1 MVELL
6 KFERECFDF
15 PFYKEGMSK
24 DRWLAL
30 IIGILVPTLLIFG
43 NFHINGVLFD
53 LLIFLVPTLA
63 FVYASKGDFSLI
75 LRKPVKDDI
84 DLIIVVII
92 LEFLYTYVINT
103 VFKLI
108 FGPNSIAAHAGISTS
123 INLINNLVP
132 FLSLFGE
139 ELVKFFVFIILFT
152 VLMKYSKNRKV
163 SIVVATVLMLVYFG
177 LSHIP
182 AYSGKVLQVLL
193 IQGFGSVFTVFAYLK
208 TKNLFVSYMCH
219 IIIDFSSWGLVMLLK
234 ALHLMPVV

>member
-6 KFERECFDF
+6 KFEREGFDF
-15 PFYKEGMSK
+15 PFYKDGMSK

-43 NFHINGVLFD
+43 NFHLGGVLFN

-75 LRKPVKDDI
+75 LKKPIKSDI
-84 DLIIVVII
+84 GLIISVII
-92 LEFLYTYVINT
+92 LEFLYTAIINT

-108 FGPNSIAAHAGISTS
+108 FGPNSLASHAGMSAS
-123 INLINNLVP
+123 INLIQDITM
-132 FLSLFGE
+132 FFSLFGE
-139 ELVKFFVFIILFT
+139 ELVKFFVFIILFA
-152 VLMKYSKNRKV
+152 VLMKYGGNRKV

-182 AYSGKVLQVLL
+182 AYSGKILQVLL

>member
-6 KFERECFDF
+6 KFEREGFDF
-15 PFYKEGMSK
+15 PFYKDGMSK

-75 LRKPVKDDI
+75 LKKPIKSDI
-84 DLIIVVII
+84 RLIISVII
-92 LEFLYTYVINT
+92 LEYVFTIIIGL
-103 VFKLI
+103 VYKAI
-108 FGPNSIAAHAGISTS
+108 FGEGALVGHTTLYSF
-123 INLINNLVP
+123 NLIQMIVL
-132 FLSLFGE
+132 FFQLFGE
-139 ELVKFFVFIILFT
+139 ELIKFFVFIILFA
-152 VLMKYSKNRKV
+152 VLMKYSGNRKV

-177 LSHIP
+177 LMHIP

-193 IQGFGSVFTVFAYLK
+193 IQGFGSIFTVFAYLK
-208 TKNLFVSYMCH
+208 TKNILVSYICH
-219 IIIDFSSWGLVMLLK
+219 ASIDFISLAIILL
-234 ALHLMPVV
+234 AHTFHLMPGV